1 MTTPAEVVQAQL
13 DAYNAHDVDALC
25 AIYADDARQYQ
36 HPDTL
41 LAAGT
46 AAIRER
52 FVARFAAASPRAE
65 LLHRI
70 VTGHTVIDHEKVHSL
85 SAEGPGYVELVAMYE
100 VKEERIANAW
110 FIFGAKTQLR
120 TANMADVAALEALI
134 ARSGLG
140 LSQGFYT
147 EEQAAALTEHVYGVD
162 TQLIHDGTYFV
173 VERDGVP
180 VAAGGWSC
188 RTTLYGA
195 DRAKE
200 TADPLL
206 DPATQPGRIRAF
218 FVDPAFPRQG
228 LATMLLRRC
237 ESAAIAAGFKE
248 LEMAATMPGVP
259 FYRAAGYDSSEAFTI
274 APGGVDVPLA
284 RMRKALI

>member
-1 MTTPAEVVQAQL
+1 MMTPAQVVQAQL

-25 AIYADDARQYQ
+25 RIYASDARQYQ

-41 LAAGT
+41 LAAGS

-52 FVARFAAASPRAE
+52 FATRFAVASLHAE

-70 VTGHTVIDHEKVHSL
+70 VTGHTVIDHEKVHAL
-85 SAEGPGYVELVAMYE
+85 NAEGPGYVELVAMYD
-100 VKEERIANAW
+100 VMEERIANAW

-120 TANMADVAALEALI
+120 TATIADIPALEALI
-134 ARSGLG
+134 VRSGLG

-147 EEQAAALTEHVYGVD
+147 DEQAAAITRHVYGVD
-162 TQLIHDGTYFV
+162 TQLIHDGTYFI

-180 VAAGGWSC
+180 VAAGGWSK

-218 FVDPAFPRQG
+218 FVDPACPRQG
-228 LATMLLRRC
+228 LATMLLRHC
-237 ESAAIAAGFKE
+237 ENAAIAAGFKE

-259 FYRAAGYDSSEAFTI
+259 FYRAAGYESLERFDI
-274 APGGVDVPLA
+274 APGGIGVPLA
-284 RMRKALI
+284 RMRKTIA